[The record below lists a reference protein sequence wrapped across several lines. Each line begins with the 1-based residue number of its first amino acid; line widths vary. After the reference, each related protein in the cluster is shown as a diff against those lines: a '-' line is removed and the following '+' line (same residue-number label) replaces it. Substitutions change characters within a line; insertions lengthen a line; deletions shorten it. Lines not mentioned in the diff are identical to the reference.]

1 MQIQLVWPKCPL
13 GMIDGEVSWRHTPRN
28 SFWVIVSQNEAEK
41 FIVPLLD
48 QYNSKLWLENLPKET
63 ITIENH
69 DIYMRDRNG
78 NVCFLI
84 ADDLSSIMFI
94 VPYYPYSS
102 MWDKNPFIYFEKNI
116 SCLEDLK
123 NLL

>member
-1 MQIQLVWPKCPL
+1 MQVKYVWPKSPL
-13 GMIDGEVSWRHTPRN
+13 GIADDNVSWRCIPRN
-28 SFWVIVSQNEAEK
+28 SFWVVASQNEAEK

-48 QYNSKLWLENLPKET
+48 QYNSEIWVENLPNT
-63 ITIENH
+63 AITIENH
-69 DIYMRDRNG
+69 DIYLRDIDG
-78 NVCFLI
+78 TVCFLI
-84 ADDLSSIMFI
+84 TDDYSRIMFM
-94 VPYYPYSS
+94 VPFYPYSS